1 MTTTF
6 EAGLRGR
13 VRDDLAW
20 NLGVFRSDNRDDL
33 LFVADDSSGF
43 GYFRNFGRT
52 RRQGVEAGL
61 NAVVA
66 RGFSVGGNL
75 MLLDATYR
83 SAETVGGSGNSSNDA
98 ARAGFPGTEG
108 NIDIE
113 PGNRIPG
120 LPRQVLKL
128 NAAYQPSAQWRIG
141 LDMLASAGANLR
153 GNENGEHAPD
163 GRFYTGA
170 GRSAGYAVF
179 NLGVQY
185 RPRPGLQFF
194 AQVVNLFDR
203 RYATGG
209 QLGAAGFTANGSY
222 LARGL
227 PQNAN
232 GDYPVGRASLLAP
245 GAPRAA
251 WIGVRYTFGA

>member
-1 MTTTF
+1 
-6 EAGLRGR
+6 
-13 VRDDLAW
+13 
-20 NLGVFRSDNRDDL
+20 
-33 LFVADDSSGF
+33 
-43 GYFRNFGRT
+43 
-52 RRQGVEAGL
+52 
-61 NAVVA
+61 
-66 RGFSVGGNL
+66 
-75 MLLDATYR
+75 
-83 SAETVGGSGNSSNDA
+83 
-98 ARAGFPGTEG
+98 
-108 NIDIE
+108 
-113 PGNRIPG
+113 

-128 NAAYQPSAQWRIG
+128 NAAYQPNAQWRIG

-153 GNENGEHAPD
+153 GNENGEHASD
-163 GRFYTGA
+163 GRFYTGE

-179 NLGVQY
+179 NLGVRY

-209 QLGAAGFTANGSY
+209 QLGAAGFATNGGY